1 MSVRGEHDAR
11 GRLKIGV
18 FRILLGLCGLL
29 SACAPPFRA
38 PMPIRLPAGS
48 PSAEAETA
56 DLRIRA
62 VAIVDEEAQL
72 ELFRANLLLAGL
84 LPLHLE
90 MANRGDAAIHL
101 HRARM
106 EIRDERG
113 DRLIV
118 RTPERALRQLF
129 DYYDVTAYRIASRK
143 ELEQAFRALAFAFK
157 PALAPGETR
166 RGILFLALP
175 GEPGPRHPPM
185 ALTLTFTSLRRE
197 RSSDAFS
204 LALRLAIR

>member
-11 GRLKIGV
+11 CRLKVAASGV
-18 FRILLGLCGLL
+18 LLGLCGLL
-29 SACAPPFRA
+29 SACALPFRA
-38 PMPIRLPAGS
+38 PISIRLPAGS

-56 DLRIRA
+56 DLRMRI
-62 VAIVDEEAQL
+62 VALTDEEAQL
-72 ELFRANLLLAGL
+72 ELFRANLRLAGL

-90 MANRGDAAIHL
+90 MTNRGNAAIQL
-101 HRARM
+101 HRARV
-106 EIRDERG
+106 EAQDERG

-118 RTPERALRQLF
+118 RTPERALRQLL

-143 ELEQAFRALAFAFK
+143 ELEQAFAALAFAFK

-166 RGILFLALP
+166 RGLLFLALP
-175 GEPGPRHPPM
+175 GEPGPRHLPM

-204 LALRLAIR
+204 LTLRLTIR